1 MQGSAAGILPMNRDK
16 KSGSRFQPKGGLTL
30 LHEDRDVLVVNKPAG
45 LLTIGTDRDKTRT
58 AHFYLNDYVRKG
70 DPRSKQRVF
79 IVHRLDRDTSGILLF
94 ARSEETKLF
103 LQQNWEE
110 TEKRYLAVV
119 HGTLAA
125 KEGTLTSYL
134 VENAA
139 LNVYS
144 TADASKGKLSR
155 TTYRVLRE
163 SRGVSLLEIELLTG
177 RKHQIRVHFAEQGH
191 PVVGDRKY
199 GREDVAKNLFL
210 HAQALAFTHPFSG
223 QRLTFTAPPPDYFS
237 RLVGRI

>member
-1 MQGSAAGILPMNRDK
+1 M
-16 KSGSRFQPKGGLTL
+16 TL

-58 AHFYLNDYVRKG
+58 AHSYLNDYVRKG

-79 IVHRLDRDTSGILLF
+79 IVHRLDRDTSGTLLF

-119 HGTLAA
+119 HGTLTA
-125 KEGTLTSYL
+125 KEGTITSYL

-155 TTYRVLRE
+155 TAYRVLRE
-163 SRGVSLLEIELLTG
+163 VRRVSLLEIELLTG

-191 PVVGDRKY
+191 PVLGDRKY
-199 GREDVAKNLFL
+199 GREDGAKNLFL
-210 HAQALAFTHPFSG
+210 HAQALAFTHPFSR
-223 QRLTFTAPPPDYFS
+223 QRLAFTAPPPDYFS